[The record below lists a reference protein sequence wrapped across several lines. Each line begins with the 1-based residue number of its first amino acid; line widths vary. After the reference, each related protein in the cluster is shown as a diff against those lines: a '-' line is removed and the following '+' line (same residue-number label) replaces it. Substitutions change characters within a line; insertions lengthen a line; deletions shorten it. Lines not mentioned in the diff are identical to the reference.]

1 MSAGL
6 LHSAQSLAASLLA
19 LARTRLELF
28 STELQEEL
36 TRLVFTL
43 IGAVAVMLLAALG
56 VAFAAL
62 AFIIALDQQY
72 RPLAAAAVALGLV
85 ALAAAAW
92 WSLRGMGRDKP
103 RVFAASL
110 AELERDHEALKP

>member
-1 MSAGL
+1 VSAGL
-6 LHSAQSLAASLLA
+6 LHSAQSLLASVLA
-19 LARTRLELF
+19 LARTRVELF

-43 IGAVAVMLLAALG
+43 IGAVAVLLLAALG

-62 AFIIALDQQY
+62 ALIIAIGEQH
-72 RPLAAAAVALGLV
+72 RSIVAASVAIAFV

-92 WSLRGMGRDKP
+92 WSLRGLGRDKP
-103 RVFAASL
+103 RMLSATL
-110 AELERDHEALKP
+110 DELERDHDALKP

>member
-6 LHSAQSLAASLLA
+6 LHSAQSLLASLLA

-36 TRLVFTL
+36 TRLVLTL
-43 IGAVAVMLLAALG
+43 IGALVVLLLAALG
-56 VAFAAL
+56 VAFAGLAL
-62 AFIIALDQQY
+62 IIAIGEQY
-72 RPLAAAAVALGLV
+72 RSLVAASFALGLI

-92 WSLRGMGRDKP
+92 WSLRGLGRDKP
-103 RVFAASL
+103 RMLAATL

>member
-1 MSAGL
+1 VSAGL
-6 LHSAQSLAASLLA
+6 LHSAQSLLASVLA

-36 TRLVFTL
+36 TRLVFAL
-43 IGAVAVMLLAALG
+43 IGAVAVLLLAAFG

-62 AFIIALDQQY
+62 ALIISMGEQY
-72 RPLAAAAVALGLV
+72 RSIVAASVSLAFI

-92 WSLRGMGRDKP
+92 WSLRRLGRDKP
-103 RVFAASL
+103 RVLAATL
-110 AELERDHEALKP
+110 AELERDHDALKP